1 MALENLTPAEGSTHS
16 TKRLGRGQGS
26 GQGKTAGKG
35 HKGQKARAGG
45 YHKIGFEGGQMPLHR
60 RIPKFGFTSQKA
72 MITDEIRLFEL
83 AKVTE
88 DVITLDALKKAHLI
102 SDKIQ
107 FVKII
112 LSGELKKAI
121 KVKGLK
127 VTQGAKKAI
136 EAAGGSIE

>member
-1 MALENLTPAEGSTHS
+1 
-16 TKRLGRGQGS
+16 
-26 GQGKTAGKG
+26 
-35 HKGQKARAGG
+35 
-45 YHKIGFEGGQMPLHR
+45 MPLHR